1 LSAEPA
7 TIADLQRLAELE
19 MAPTQRDFVRRGT
32 GGNWTRDRNRVKLNE
47 IAVNPRMLVSIA
59 NRDLSTTVLGH
70 QISFPVMCAPAGGQC
85 GSHPDGELATARAA
99 GAAGT
104 LMALPI
110 SSGYGLEEVANA
122 ATGPLW
128 FQHIHYNDGVS
139 EELLPRLKP
148 AGYSAVVL
156 TVDVL
161 GPFPVRAHAST
172 RTPGKTSTPV
182 SPEPGDM
189 APMFGSLR
197 NRPDLLDEHGTVQWE
212 PPNITWDRLDW
223 LKTLSGDLP
232 LVVKGIRN
240 VEDAAL
246 CVEHGVDGIVVSNHG
261 GRQFDGGLSAI
272 EILPQVADAVGDR
285 LEVYMDSGVRSG
297 LDAFRAMALG
307 ARAVF
312 VGRPVHWGLA
322 YAGEDGVRRALEIL
336 RGQLDRV
343 LAFSGRATPADV
355 RRSDVVPAD

>member
-1 LSAEPA
+1 
-7 TIADLQRLAELE
+7 

-32 GGNWTRDRNRVKLNE
+32 GGNWTRDRNRTKLDE
-47 IAVNPRMLVSIA
+47 IAVNPRLLVSIA
-59 NRDLSTTVLGH
+59 DRDLSTTVLGH

-161 GPFPVRAHAST
+161 GPFPLGAHA
-172 RTPGKTSTPV
+172 

-197 NRPDLLDEHGTVQWE
+197 DRPDLLDEHGTVQWE

-272 EILPQVADAVGDR
+272 EILPQVADAVGDG

-355 RRSDVVPAD
+355 RGSDVVLAG

>member
-1 LSAEPA
+1 MDE
-7 TIADLQRLAELE
+7 LQRLAE
-19 MAPTQRDFVRRGT
+19 MQMSPTQRDFVRRGW
-32 GGNWTRDRNRVKLNE
+32 GGNWTRDRNRAKLDG
-47 IAVNPRMLVSIA
+47 IALAPRLLVSVA
-59 NRDLSTTVLGH
+59 DRDMSTTVLGEE
-70 QISFPVMCAPAGGQC
+70 ISFPVMCAPAGGQC

-104 LMALPI
+104 LMALPVG
-110 SSGYGLEEVANA
+110 SGYSLEEVADA

-128 FQHIHYNDGVS
+128 FQHIHYNDAVS

-148 AGYSAVVL
+148 AGYAAVVL

-161 GPFPVRAHAST
+161 GPFPLEAHASPKPT
-172 RTPGKTSTPV
+172 DVG
-182 SPEPGDM
+182 
-189 APMFGSLR
+189 PMFGSLR
-197 NRPDLLDEHGTVQWE
+197 DRPDLLGDDGTVRWE
-212 PPNITWDRLDW
+212 PPNMTWDRLDW
-223 LKTLSGDLP
+223 LRTLSGDLP

-240 VEDAAL
+240 VEDAVL

-272 EILPQVADAVGDR
+272 ELLPEIADAVGDR

-297 LDAFRAMALG
+297 LDVFRALAMG

-322 YAGEDGVRRALEIL
+322 YGGEEGVRRALEML
-336 RGQLDRV
+336 RAELDRV
-343 LAFSGRATPADV
+343 LAFSGRATPADI
-355 RRSDVVPAD
+355 RRSDVVLAG

>member
-1 LSAEPA
+1 
-7 TIADLQRLAELE
+7 

-32 GGNWTRDRNRVKLNE
+32 GGNWTRDRNRAKLDE
-47 IAVNPRMLVSIA
+47 IAVNPRLLVSIA
-59 NRDLSTTVLGH
+59 DRDLSTTVLGH

-110 SSGYGLEEVANA
+110 SSGYGLEEVADA
-122 ATGPLW
+122 ATGPIW

-161 GPFPVRAHAST
+161 GPFPLGAHA
-172 RTPGKTSTPV
+172 

-197 NRPDLLDEHGTVQWE
+197 EQARPAGRPRHGPLGAAEHHVG
-212 PPNITWDRLDW
+212 PPRLA
-223 LKTLSGDLP
+223 P
-232 LVVKGIRN
+232 L
-240 VEDAAL
+240 AL
-246 CVEHGVDGIVVSNHG
+246 
-261 GRQFDGGLSAI
+261 GRPSARRQGHT
-272 EILPQVADAVGDR
+272 ERRGRGAVR
-285 LEVYMDSGVRSG
+285 RVRSRT
-297 LDAFRAMALG
+297 ASSSPTTG
-307 ARAVF
+307 AGSSTA
-312 VGRPVHWGLA
+312 A
-322 YAGEDGVRRALEIL
+322 CRR
-336 RGQLDRV
+336 
-343 LAFSGRATPADV
+343 
-355 RRSDVVPAD
+355 

>member
-1 LSAEPA
+1 MS
-7 TIADLQRLAELE
+7 
-19 MAPTQRDFVRRGT
+19 PTQRDFVRRGW
-32 GGNWTRDRNRVKLNE
+32 GGNWTRDRNRAKLDQ
-47 IAVNPRMLVSIA
+47 IALNPRLLVSVA
-59 NRDLSTTVLGH
+59 DRDMSTTVLGH
-70 QISFPVMCAPAGGQC
+70 RVSFPVMCGPAGGQC

-104 LMALPI
+104 LMAVPVG
-110 SSGYGLEEVANA
+110 SGHRLEEVADA

-161 GPFPVRAHAST
+161 GPFPLDAGAS
-172 RTPGKTSTPV
+172 PGITDV
-182 SPEPGDM
+182 G
-189 APMFGSLR
+189 PMFGSLR
-197 NRPDLLDEHGTVQWE
+197 DRPDLLDEHGAVRWE
-212 PPNITWDRLDW
+212 PPNMTWDRLDW
-223 LKTLSGDLP
+223 LRTLSGGLP

-240 VEDAAL
+240 VDDAAT

-272 EILPQVADAVGDR
+272 ELLPEIADAVGDR

-297 LDAFRAMALG
+297 LDVFRAMAMG

-322 YAGEDGVRRALEIL
+322 YGGEDGVGRALEIL
-336 RGQLDRV
+336 RAELDRV

-355 RRSDVVPAD
+355 RRADVVLAG